1 MRISIAE
8 ANFSH
13 NLGTLPKMVGETSR
27 RFWGNVS
34 GLSTKL
40 TVYPVQMA
48 WKREI
53 RFS

>member
-13 NLGTLPKMVGETSR
+13 NRGTLAKMVGETSR
-27 RFWGNVS
+27 RFWGSVS

-40 TVYPVQMA
+40 TLPPDQMD
-48 WKREI
+48 WNREI